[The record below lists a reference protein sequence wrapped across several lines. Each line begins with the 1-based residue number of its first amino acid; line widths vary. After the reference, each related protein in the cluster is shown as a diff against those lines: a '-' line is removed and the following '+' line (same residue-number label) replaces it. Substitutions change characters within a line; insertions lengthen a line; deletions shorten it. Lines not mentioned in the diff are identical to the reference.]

1 MRQTGRNLLEP
12 DVEHTQGQ
20 VFNRVPADPFRR
32 HHEPGEPATAGA
44 RRAELVRILGIVV
57 LAALMGLTSWV
68 VASISTWLVPVYVT
82 AMVLIFVFPQAP
94 HLGEPEP
101 AGEPA
106 GVSAD
111 RASEATSPASSGAD
125 SPGATTLEGDG
136 SPEASATGAKPP
148 GSPTPKRR
156 RTRGQ
161 GRKPVKPGPEPA
173 VTTSPA
179 AWIRIG
185 PGKFVRADSQDQGYA
200 LAPVPHAPL
209 EAAEAS
215 IEAKSAPP
223 DLVEETNPNAVS
235 TVVDV
240 PNRADLNESGPSPE
254 HETLSEEP
262 AAIADPEPG
271 SSVVALMPKA
281 DVGRQESDS
290 TAAPATIAIDGDSPA
305 DSIDVGRQ
313 ESDSTAAPATIAIDG
328 DSPADS
334 IDVGRQE
341 SDSTAAPATIAID
354 GDSPADSIDVGRQ
367 ESDST
372 AAPATIAIDG
382 DSPADSID
390 VGRQESDSTAAPAT
404 IAIDGDSPADSIDV
418 GRQESDS
425 TAAPATIAIDG
436 DSPADSIDVGRQE
449 SDSTAAPA
457 TIAIDGDSPAD
468 SIDVGRQESD
478 STAAPAMIAIDGD
491 SPADSIV
498 AEPVT
503 EEYGIAPSAF
513 GPSLLEVSLEE
524 DHEQGWTDLPDST
537 GTGTKTPVD
546 AGNGNGNRCNWM
558 WLKLRS
564 GVQTASGCL
573 PRLEKSRRLQNVR
586 SGARGQGFAELGARQ
601 IAPHAPWFGET
612 SAVLPELTA
621 VINPAHH
628 RRVPDR
634 SPVPAPALPLTIE
647 PAPAAG
653 STPLPAASQSAS
665 PSGSWYSWPDER
677 MLAAGQN
684 CPAVFATAKSSTSGG
699 SVKQWRRMPG
709 AFPPQ
714 ELCCFFWRHGSH
726 HIVGNGK

>member
-1 MRQTGRNLLEP
+1 EQ
-12 DVEHTQGQ
+12 
-20 VFNRVPADPFRR
+20 
-32 HHEPGEPATAGA
+32 
-44 RRAELVRILGIVV
+44 
-57 LAALMGLTSWV
+57 
-68 VASISTWLVPVYVT
+68 
-82 AMVLIFVFPQAP
+82 
-94 HLGEPEP
+94 
-101 AGEPA
+101 A

-111 RASEATSPASSGAD
+111 RASEATNPASSGAD

-136 SPEASATGAKPP
+136 SPAASATGAKPP

-240 PNRADLNESGPSPE
+240 PHRADLNESGPSPE
-254 HETLSEEP
+254 HETLSEEL

-281 DVGRQESDS
+281 DMGRQESDS

-354 GDSPADSIDVGRQ
+354 GDSPADSI
-367 ESDST
+367 
-372 AAPATIAIDG
+372 
-382 DSPADSID
+382 
-390 VGRQESDSTAAPAT
+390 
-404 IAIDGDSPADSIDV
+404 
-418 GRQESDS
+418 
-425 TAAPATIAIDG
+425 
-436 DSPADSIDVGRQE
+436 
-449 SDSTAAPA
+449 
-457 TIAIDGDSPAD
+457 
-468 SIDVGRQESD
+468 
-478 STAAPAMIAIDGD
+478 
-491 SPADSIV
+491 V

-546 AGNGNGNRCNWM
+546 AGNGNGNRCSWM
-558 WLKLRS
+558 RLKLRS
-564 GVQTASGCL
+564 G
-573 PRLEKSRRLQNVR
+573 
-586 SGARGQGFAELGARQ
+586 
-601 IAPHAPWFGET
+601 
-612 SAVLPELTA
+612 
-621 VINPAHH
+621 
-628 RRVPDR
+628 
-634 SPVPAPALPLTIE
+634 
-647 PAPAAG
+647 
-653 STPLPAASQSAS
+653 
-665 PSGSWYSWPDER
+665 
-677 MLAAGQN
+677 
-684 CPAVFATAKSSTSGG
+684 
-699 SVKQWRRMPG
+699 
-709 AFPPQ
+709 
-714 ELCCFFWRHGSH
+714 
-726 HIVGNGK
+726 

>member
-1 MRQTGRNLLEP
+1 MFSRHERSSPRADWDNKTGRSEETDGETP
-12 DVEHTQGQ
+12 EGSIGQ
-20 VFNRVPADPFRR
+20 DGSKCVKQDGTCLSPTSSTPKVRSSTASRRTPFRR

-82 AMVLIFVFPQAP
+82 AMVLIFVIPQAQL
-94 HLGEPEP
+94 LGEPEP

-125 SPGATTLEGDG
+125 SPGATNLGEDG

-185 PGKFVRADSQDQGYA
+185 PGKFVRADSQGQGDA
-200 LAPVPHAPL
+200 SAPVPHAPL

-223 DLVEETNPNAVS
+223 DLVEEANPNAVS

-281 DVGRQESDS
+281 DMGRQESDS
-290 TAAPATIAIDGDSPA
+290 TAAPATIAIDEDSPA

-313 ESDSTAAPATIAIDG
+313 ESDSTAAPATIAID
-328 DSPADS
+328 
-334 IDVGRQE
+334 E
-341 SDSTAAPATIAID
+341 
-354 GDSPADSIDVGRQ
+354 
-367 ESDST
+367 
-372 AAPATIAIDG
+372 
-382 DSPADSID
+382 
-390 VGRQESDSTAAPAT
+390 
-404 IAIDGDSPADSIDV
+404 
-418 GRQESDS
+418 
-425 TAAPATIAIDG
+425 
-436 DSPADSIDVGRQE
+436 
-449 SDSTAAPA
+449 
-457 TIAIDGDSPAD
+457 
-468 SIDVGRQESD
+468 
-478 STAAPAMIAIDGD
+478 D

-498 AEPVT
+498 AESVT

-513 GPSLLEVSLEE
+513 GPILLEASLEEE

-558 WLKLRS
+558 RLRLQS
-564 GVQTASGCL
+564 GVHTASSCL
-573 PRLEKSRRLQNVR
+573 PRLEKSRRLQNVNVR
-586 SGARGQGFAELGARQ
+586 SGERRQGFAGPGR
-601 IAPHAPWFGET
+601 
-612 SAVLPELTA
+612 
-621 VINPAHH
+621 
-628 RRVPDR
+628 
-634 SPVPAPALPLTIE
+634 
-647 PAPAAG
+647 AA
-653 STPLPAASQSAS
+653 
-665 PSGSWYSWPDER
+665 
-677 MLAAGQN
+677 N
-684 CPAVFATAKSSTSGG
+684 CPARAMV
-699 SVKQWRRMPG
+699 RRNFGRPSRAHRG
-709 AFPPQ
+709 YQPRSPPA
-714 ELCCFFWRHGSH
+714 RS
-726 HIVGNGK
+726 

>member
-1 MRQTGRNLLEP
+1 MFSRHERSSPRADWDNKTGRPEETDGENPEGSI
-12 DVEHTQGQ
+12 GQ
-20 VFNRVPADPFRR
+20 DGSKCVKQDGTSLSPTSSTPKVKSSTASRRTPFRR

-82 AMVLIFVFPQAP
+82 AMVLIFVIPQAP

-111 RASEATSPASSGAD
+111 RASEATNPASSGAD
-125 SPGATTLEGDG
+125 SPGTTNLEVDG
-136 SPEASATGAKPP
+136 SPAASATGAKPA

-200 LAPVPHAPL
+200 SAPVPHAPS

-215 IEAKSAPP
+215 IEAKSASP

-235 TVVDV
+235 TAVDV

-254 HETLSEEP
+254 HETPSEEP

-271 SSVVALMPKA
+271 SSVVALMLKA

-290 TAAPATIAIDGDSPA
+290 TAAPATIAIDEDS
-305 DSIDVGRQ
+305 SV
-313 ESDSTAAPATIAIDG
+313 
-328 DSPADS
+328 
-334 IDVGRQE
+334 
-341 SDSTAAPATIAID
+341 
-354 GDSPADSIDVGRQ
+354 
-367 ESDST
+367 
-372 AAPATIAIDG
+372 
-382 DSPADSID
+382 
-390 VGRQESDSTAAPAT
+390 
-404 IAIDGDSPADSIDV
+404 
-418 GRQESDS
+418 
-425 TAAPATIAIDG
+425 
-436 DSPADSIDVGRQE
+436 
-449 SDSTAAPA
+449 
-457 TIAIDGDSPAD
+457 
-468 SIDVGRQESD
+468 
-478 STAAPAMIAIDGD
+478 
-491 SPADSIV
+491 DSIV

-513 GPSLLEVSLEE
+513 GPSLLEASLEEE

-558 WLKLRS
+558 RLKLQS
-564 GVQTASGCL
+564 GVQTVSGCL
-573 PRLEKSRRLQNVR
+573 PRLEKSRRLQNVNVR
-586 SGARGQGFAELGARQ
+586 SGERRQGFAELGRAANCSAR
-601 IAPHAPWFGET
+601 AMVRRNFGR
-612 SAVLPELTA
+612 SSR
-621 VINPAHH
+621 AH
-628 RRVPDR
+628 RGYQPR
-634 SPVPAPALPLTIE
+634 SPPAR
-647 PAPAAG
+647 
-653 STPLPAASQSAS
+653 S
-665 PSGSWYSWPDER
+665 
-677 MLAAGQN
+677 
-684 CPAVFATAKSSTSGG
+684 
-699 SVKQWRRMPG
+699 
-709 AFPPQ
+709 
-714 ELCCFFWRHGSH
+714 
-726 HIVGNGK
+726 

>member
-1 MRQTGRNLLEP
+1 MFSRHARSSPRADWDNKTGRPEETDGENPEGSI
-12 DVEHTQGQ
+12 GQ
-20 VFNRVPADPFRR
+20 DGSKCVKQDGTCLSPTSSTPKVRSSTASRRTPFRR

-281 DVGRQESDS
+281 DMGRQESDSTAAPATIAIDGDSPADSIDVGRQESDS
-290 TAAPATIAIDGDSPA
+290 TAASATIAIDGDSPA

-436 DSPADSIDVGRQE
+436 DSPADSI
-449 SDSTAAPA
+449 
-457 TIAIDGDSPAD
+457 
-468 SIDVGRQESD
+468 
-478 STAAPAMIAIDGD
+478 
-491 SPADSIV
+491 V

-546 AGNGNGNRCNWM
+546 AGNGNGNRCSWM
-558 WLKLRS
+558 RLKLRS

-586 SGARGQGFAELGARQ
+586 SGARGQGFAELGR
-601 IAPHAPWFGET
+601 
-612 SAVLPELTA
+612 
-621 VINPAHH
+621 
-628 RRVPDR
+628 
-634 SPVPAPALPLTIE
+634 
-647 PAPAAG
+647 AA
-653 STPLPAASQSAS
+653 
-665 PSGSWYSWPDER
+665 
-677 MLAAGQN
+677 N
-684 CPAVFATAKSSTSGG
+684 CPARAMVQRNFGRSSRAHCGYQPRS
-699 SVKQWRRMPG
+699 
-709 AFPPQ
+709 PPA
-714 ELCCFFWRHGSH
+714 RS
-726 HIVGNGK
+726 

>member
-1 MRQTGRNLLEP
+1 MSPTSSTPKVKSSTASRRT
-12 DVEHTQGQ
+12 
-20 VFNRVPADPFRR
+20 PFRR

-68 VASISTWLVPVYVT
+68 IASISTWLVPVYVT
-82 AMVLIFVFPQAP
+82 AMVLIFVLPQAP

-254 HETLSEEP
+254 HETLSEEL

-281 DVGRQESDS
+281 DMGRQESDS
-290 TAAPATIAIDGDSPA
+290 TAAPATIAIDEESPADSIDVGRQESNSTAAPATITLDGDSPA

-313 ESDSTAAPATIAIDG
+313 ESDSTAAPAT
-328 DSPADS
+328 
-334 IDVGRQE
+334 
-341 SDSTAAPATIAID
+341 
-354 GDSPADSIDVGRQ
+354 
-367 ESDST
+367 
-372 AAPATIAIDG
+372 
-382 DSPADSID
+382 
-390 VGRQESDSTAAPAT
+390 
-404 IAIDGDSPADSIDV
+404 
-418 GRQESDS
+418 
-425 TAAPATIAIDG
+425 
-436 DSPADSIDVGRQE
+436 
-449 SDSTAAPA
+449 
-457 TIAIDGDSPAD
+457 
-468 SIDVGRQESD
+468 
-478 STAAPAMIAIDGD
+478 IAIDGD

-546 AGNGNGNRCNWM
+546 AGNGNGNRCSWM
-558 WLKLRS
+558 RLKLRS

-586 SGARGQGFAELGARQ
+586 SGARGQGFAELGR
-601 IAPHAPWFGET
+601 
-612 SAVLPELTA
+612 
-621 VINPAHH
+621 
-628 RRVPDR
+628 
-634 SPVPAPALPLTIE
+634 
-647 PAPAAG
+647 AA
-653 STPLPAASQSAS
+653 
-665 PSGSWYSWPDER
+665 
-677 MLAAGQN
+677 N
-684 CPAVFATAKSSTSGG
+684 CPARAMVQRNFGRSSRAHCGYQPRS
-699 SVKQWRRMPG
+699 
-709 AFPPQ
+709 PPA
-714 ELCCFFWRHGSH
+714 RS
-726 HIVGNGK
+726 

>member
-1 MRQTGRNLLEP
+1 MSPTSSTPKGTSSTASRRTL
-12 DVEHTQGQ
+12 
-20 VFNRVPADPFRR
+20 FRR

-82 AMVLIFVFPQAP
+82 AMVLIFVFPPVQ

-101 AGEPA
+101 AGEP
-106 GVSAD
+106 GGMSAD
-111 RASEATSPASSGAD
+111 RASEATNPASSGAD
-125 SPGATTLEGDG
+125 SPGATNLEVDG
-136 SPEASATGAKPP
+136 SPAASATGAKPA

-161 GRKPVKPGPEPA
+161 GRKTVKPGPEPA
-173 VTTSPA
+173 VTASPA
-179 AWIRIG
+179 VWIRIG

-200 LAPVPHAPL
+200 SAPVPHAL
-209 EAAEAS
+209 SEAAEAS

-235 TVVDV
+235 TAVDV
-240 PNRADLNESGPSPE
+240 PNRADVNESGPSPE
-254 HETLSEEP
+254 HETPSEEP

-271 SSVVALMPKA
+271 SSVVALMLKA

-290 TAAPATIAIDGDSPA
+290 TAAPATIAIDEDSSV

-313 ESDSTAAPATIAIDG
+313 ESDSTAAPATIAIDE
-328 DSPADS
+328 DSSVDS

-354 GDSPADSIDVGRQ
+354 EDSSVDSIDVGRQEPDSTAAPATIAIDEDSSVDSIDVGRQ

-372 AAPATIAIDG
+372 AAPATIAIDE
-382 DSPADSID
+382 DSFVDSID

-404 IAIDGDSPADSIDV
+404 IAIDEDSSVDSIDV

-425 TAAPATIAIDG
+425 TAAPATIAIDE
-436 DSPADSIDVGRQE
+436 DSS
-449 SDSTAAPA
+449 S
-457 TIAIDGDSPAD
+457 
-468 SIDVGRQESD
+468 
-478 STAAPAMIAIDGD
+478 
-491 SPADSIV
+491 DSIV

-513 GPSLLEVSLEE
+513 GPSLLEASLEEE

-558 WLKLRS
+558 RLKLQS
-564 GVQTASGCL
+564 GVQTVSGCL
-573 PRLEKSRRLQNVR
+573 PRLEKSRRLQNVNVR
-586 SGARGQGFAELGARQ
+586 SGERRQGFAELGRAANCSAR
-601 IAPHAPWFGET
+601 AMVRRNFGRF
-612 SAVLPELTA
+612 SR
-621 VINPAHH
+621 AH
-628 RRVPDR
+628 RGYQPR
-634 SPVPAPALPLTIE
+634 SPPVR
-647 PAPAAG
+647 
-653 STPLPAASQSAS
+653 S
-665 PSGSWYSWPDER
+665 
-677 MLAAGQN
+677 
-684 CPAVFATAKSSTSGG
+684 
-699 SVKQWRRMPG
+699 
-709 AFPPQ
+709 
-714 ELCCFFWRHGSH
+714 
-726 HIVGNGK
+726 

>member
-1 MRQTGRNLLEP
+1 MFSRHERSSPRADWDNKTGRPEETDGENPEGSI
-12 DVEHTQGQ
+12 GQ
-20 VFNRVPADPFRR
+20 DGSKCVKQDGTSLSPTSSTPKVRSSTASRRTPFRR

-82 AMVLIFVFPQAP
+82 AMVLIFVFPQAQ

-125 SPGATTLEGDG
+125 SPGATTLEVDG

-200 LAPVPHAPL
+200 SAPVPHAPL

-235 TVVDV
+235 TAVDV

-254 HETLSEEP
+254 HETPSEEP

-290 TAAPATIAIDGDSPA
+290 TAAPATIAIDEDSSA

-313 ESDSTAAPATIAIDG
+313 ESDSTAAPATIAIDE
-328 DSPADS
+328 DSSADS

-354 GDSPADSIDVGRQ
+354 EDSSADSIDVGRQ

-372 AAPATIAIDG
+372 AAPATIAIDE
-382 DSPADSID
+382 DSSADSID

-404 IAIDGDSPADSIDV
+404 IAIDEDSS
-418 GRQESDS
+418 
-425 TAAPATIAIDG
+425 
-436 DSPADSIDVGRQE
+436 
-449 SDSTAAPA
+449 
-457 TIAIDGDSPAD
+457 
-468 SIDVGRQESD
+468 
-478 STAAPAMIAIDGD
+478 
-491 SPADSIV
+491 ADSIV

-513 GPSLLEVSLEE
+513 GPSLLEASLEEE

-558 WLKLRS
+558 RLKLQS
-564 GVQTASGCL
+564 GVQTVSGCL
-573 PRLEKSRRLQNVR
+573 PRLEKSRRLQNVNVR
-586 SGARGQGFAELGARQ
+586 SGERRQGFAELGRAANCSAR
-601 IAPHAPWFGET
+601 AMVRRNFGR
-612 SAVLPELTA
+612 SSR
-621 VINPAHH
+621 AH
-628 RRVPDR
+628 RGYQPR
-634 SPVPAPALPLTIE
+634 SPPAR
-647 PAPAAG
+647 
-653 STPLPAASQSAS
+653 S
-665 PSGSWYSWPDER
+665 
-677 MLAAGQN
+677 
-684 CPAVFATAKSSTSGG
+684 
-699 SVKQWRRMPG
+699 
-709 AFPPQ
+709 
-714 ELCCFFWRHGSH
+714 
-726 HIVGNGK
+726 

>member
-1 MRQTGRNLLEP
+1 MQTL
-12 DVEHTQGQ
+12 
-20 VFNRVPADPFRR
+20 
-32 HHEPGEPATAGA
+32 
-44 RRAELVRILGIVV
+44 RAQQPWKWTVHPKHRPRAPSHPV
-57 LAALMGLTSWV
+57 LRPQSAA
-68 VASISTWLVPVYVT
+68 
-82 AMVLIFVFPQAP
+82 
-94 HLGEPEP
+94 
-101 AGEPA
+101 
-106 GVSAD
+106 
-111 RASEATSPASSGAD
+111 
-125 SPGATTLEGDG
+125 
-136 SPEASATGAKPP
+136 
-148 GSPTPKRR
+148 

-185 PGKFVRADSQDQGYA
+185 PGKFVRADSQDQGDA
-200 LAPVPHAPL
+200 SAPVPHAPL

-215 IEAKSAPP
+215 IEAKSCPPDLVDHAPLEAAEASIEAKSCPPDLVDHAPLEAAEASIEAKSCPPDLVDHAPLEAAEASIEAKSCPPDLVDHAPLEAAEASIEAKSCPPDLVDHAPLEAAEASIEAKSSPP

-235 TVVDV
+235 TAVDV
-240 PNRADLNESGPSPE
+240 PNRAELNESGPSPE
-254 HETLSEEP
+254 HETPSEEP

-271 SSVVALMPKA
+271 SSVVALVLKA

-290 TAAPATIAIDGDSPA
+290 TAAPATIAID
-305 DSIDVGRQ
+305 
-313 ESDSTAAPATIAIDG
+313 E
-328 DSPADS
+328 
-334 IDVGRQE
+334 
-341 SDSTAAPATIAID
+341 
-354 GDSPADSIDVGRQ
+354 
-367 ESDST
+367 
-372 AAPATIAIDG
+372 
-382 DSPADSID
+382 
-390 VGRQESDSTAAPAT
+390 
-404 IAIDGDSPADSIDV
+404 
-418 GRQESDS
+418 
-425 TAAPATIAIDG
+425 
-436 DSPADSIDVGRQE
+436 
-449 SDSTAAPA
+449 
-457 TIAIDGDSPAD
+457 
-468 SIDVGRQESD
+468 
-478 STAAPAMIAIDGD
+478 D

-503 EEYGIAPSAF
+503 EEYGTTPSAF
-513 GPSLLEVSLEE
+513 GPSLLEASLEKE

-558 WLKLRS
+558 RLKLRS
-564 GVQTASGCL
+564 GVQTAFWL
-573 PRLEKSRRLQNVR
+573 PSSTGEVAALAERNVAPEKGGKVSQNR
-586 SGARGQGFAELGARQ
+586 AARQ
-601 IAPHAPWFGET
+601 IVPHALWFGET
-612 SAVLPELTA
+612 SAVLPRLTA

-653 STPLPAASQSAS
+653 STPLPAASRSAS

-684 CPAVFATAKSSTSGG
+684 CPAVFATAKSNASGG